1 MLIGALADLAGVPSQ
16 TIRFY
21 ERQGLLPEP
30 RRTANGYRTYDDSA
44 LNRVRFIRSAQGAGL
59 TLLEIASVVD
69 LRDHGDVPCAHVATL
84 LHTKLDDVVARQA
97 QLSVLQ
103 AELEQLIERSH
114 LLDPAACTDADVC
127 HILAGP
133 ERPRRTI

>member
-1 MLIGALADLAGVPSQ
+1 MLIGALADMAGVPSQ

-30 RRTANGYRTYDDSA
+30 RRTANGYRTYDDSTLA
-44 LNRVRFIRSAQGAGL
+44 RVRFIRSAQGAGL

-69 LRDHGDVPCAHVATL
+69 LRDHGEAPCAHVATL
-84 LHTKLDDVVARQA
+84 LHAKLDAVVARQA
-97 QLSVLQ
+97 ELSVLQ
-103 AELEQLIERSH
+103 TELEQLIERSH
-114 LLDPAACTDADVC
+114 LLDPAECTDADVC

-133 ERPRRTI
+133 QRAWPTI

>member
-30 RRTANGYRTYDDSA
+30 RRTANGYRTYDDST

-84 LHTKLDDVVARQA
+84 LHTKLDAVVAQQA
-97 QLSVLQ
+97 QLSVLR

-114 LLDPAACTDADVC
+114 LLDPAECTDADVC

-133 ERPRRTI
+133 RRPRPTI